1 MLSSAKSMDDEAARM
16 TVLRDPKRMAAL
28 LARAFSSSM
37 VDDSDAAR
45 RERARRQEEE
55 DEEVEETQEEFQDLE
70 RRASASA
77 SSAEAPRLRVVVRP
91 AAEEDEDDADEA
103 EEEEEEE
110 EEENDKPL
118 DEEEL
123 EAAATALQTA
133 TRIVEEL
140 RLKML
145 LKDGQMEQHQQ
156 QRNNDN
162 EPPFSSVGSAVMTPP
177 LAPRSENSPSPTGG
191 PGVPVP
197 RARVRN
203 NSGCQS
209 CSKSFNPFNRS
220 KNCAACGYAFCP
232 KCSSK
237 NVVLP
242 SCFGYRDESVRA
254 CDLCVKWVQKALDRY
269 FDAMEMA
276 KAHEQDSTVHRGSMG
291 EITIEEKP
299 RAFSVSNSSVPAP
312 NVSDGVLQVI
322 TRPCLSASSPD
333 PNEEDT
339 DDGAEKEEEHARS
352 ASTTST
358 STSTSRRRHRHS
370 SMSSTPSP
378 SMNKNKPWFSGHLR
392 AIHVNDRL
400 PRKKKVRG
408 ESEGD
413 AENNSPELRAHT
425 ARRSRLGSVASA
437 PSKTRHASQEAD
449 ERAEEQDCS
458 ERTTGNSPVDTEGG
472 ADLTGAPKS
481 VCNEGDVPV
490 ASTDGSESN
499 DSSRPPRKMRRSKFS
514 RSASFDLT
522 NLQSAVSPDSSSG
535 SPAMKR
541 CNTFGPDEAR
551 SIAADVASNGSSHSK
566 KAFDDSDIVDERA
579 QLDSAEVKMKSEAKL
594 SAAVLRFAVYEMG
607 AKENAGLRRTFGFT
621 KANPVLDRY
630 TLELD
635 CRQRIVRAKS
645 VFMHRFWSFHCD
657 SVQSFVFGSSEGMAR
672 LIVFNGGQGNQSL
685 ELKFANDDE
694 REQFKQ
700 AMDSCRSTNL
710 DRMRGFAS
718 RAGTSLPARP
728 ELPPSPV
735 PDNLRSPPIPP
746 EPSTTFSGD
755 TSTSIESEL
764 GLVRDTGGSSSMD
777 SPVLQSIHVPLLPGE
792 VLVKDTEL
800 PATLLIGPASE
811 TFESTLVW
819 GRLRGKIAVTNYRVI
834 FIPFDRV
841 QVQPRYGGQGGIAY
855 IPLFAI
861 THAQLLYPGGR
872 RTKPGRTYYAGMAGS
887 ASIIS
892 INCKDIRVMRFQLDT
907 HPSVSDDHTHKLRAT
922 IAKMADASQR
932 YTVVERGS
940 SSRTSSPGL
949 ATMSSTTSG
958 SETPPER
965 DADTGG
971 SWHENKESVFI
982 LAHSMSRT
990 PAYAASPVLR
1000 PDRILAIPREIS
1012 GSFAFSYSI
1021 DGVSADQ
1028 NGWNL
1033 FVDEREFK
1041 RQIGGDPA
1049 VSPFLKFYKNDR
1061 GNICKTY
1068 PSKLLLPASMNSA
1081 TVAKVAD
1088 FRAKN
1093 RLPVITY
1100 YHRRNRC
1107 VLTRSSQPLL
1117 GNLLSGSS
1125 NVSDQLLL
1133 GVYRRLPDIIK
1144 NQSQSSTSSR
1154 PIYIFDARKPK
1165 ASTGNRLMGKGGV
1178 ETPQDYPG
1186 AVIHHLNIANMYR
1199 MQSSFVGL
1207 MKLFLPGG
1215 IEDTDRTWL
1224 SSVEST
1230 RWLDHVRLVLDGALK
1245 IARVLELEGASALV
1259 HCSDGW
1265 DRTAQLCALAQLMI
1279 DPYFRTIRGFATLVE
1294 KDWLA
1299 FGHKF
1304 SERTSGDRNR
1314 DPQRNKASPIMFQF
1328 IDAVWQMQR
1337 QYPRSFE
1344 FNERFLLHLANAMT
1358 SGLYGTFLYD
1368 SRLQR
1373 DVNEVKYNSVSVWT
1387 PVLMKPLL
1395 YTNSDYEMYD
1405 GPIWPWV
1412 SCKMIRLWDNYFFQW
1427 HPKFYKCQWASSL
1440 VYHGPSSSRGNTSG
1454 GGDGVSDSGD
1464 ELNETPHR
1472 QPPLVRDPPALD
1484 LLATPITSTITED
1497 GTEAPTISLSSED
1510 SDVDSKRSRTASGTY
1525 TRKTSRRNLFGLNRG
1540 IRQRAQSEES
1550 GETC

>member
-1 MLSSAKSMDDEAARM
+1 MLASAKSMDDEAARLA
-16 TVLRDPKRMAAL
+16 VLRDPKRMAAL
-28 LARAFSSSM
+28 LVRAFSSSM
-37 VDDSDAAR
+37 LEEPRNGS
-45 RERARRQEEE
+45 EE
-55 DEEVEETQEEFQDLE
+55 DEMVEETQEEFLELE
-70 RRASASA
+70 RRASAGTA
-77 SSAEAPRLRVVVRP
+77 TEAAPLRVVIRP
-91 AAEEDEDDADEA
+91 AAEDDEDDA
-103 EEEEEEE
+103 EEEEEVDEQEE
-110 EEENDKPL
+110 EAGKPL

-140 RLKML
+140 RLKMM
-145 LKDGQMEQHQQ
+145 LKAGEQMERQKQDT
-156 QRNNDN
+156 DN
-162 EPPFSSVGSAVMTPP
+162 EPPFSTTGSLITTPP
-177 LAPRSENSPSPTGG
+177 RPENSPSATGGG

-197 RARVRN
+197 RARVRS
-203 NSGCQS
+203 NSTCSG
-209 CSKSFNPFNRS
+209 CSKSFNPFHRS

-237 NVVLP
+237 NIVLP
-242 SCFGYRDESVRA
+242 TCFGYRDEAVRT
-254 CDLCVKWVQKALDRY
+254 CDPCARWFQKAMDRY
-269 FDAMEMA
+269 FDAMELT
-276 KAHEQDSTVHRGSMG
+276 KEQDQESTVHRGSMG
-291 EITIEEKP
+291 EVMIEEK
-299 RAFSVSNSSVPAP
+299 SLSLSNFGNNNITVPSSSA
-312 NVSDGVLQVI
+312 SDGVLSVI
-322 TRPCLSASSPD
+322 TRPRSSVSSPD
-333 PNEEDT
+333 PVPSCPSEEVT
-339 DDGAEKEEEHARS
+339 EESPDHDEQITTS
-352 ASTTST
+352 SSTTSK
-358 STSTSRRRHRHS
+358 SRRRHRHS
-370 SMSSTPSP
+370 SISVSPSP
-378 SMNKNKPWFSGHLR
+378 SIHKNKPWFSGHLR
-392 AIHVNDRL
+392 AMHVNDRL
-400 PRKKKVRG
+400 PRKKKGRG
-408 ESEGD
+408 ESEGGD
-413 AENNSPELRAHT
+413 TENNSPELRSFT
-425 ARRSRLGSVASA
+425 ARRSRLSSVASST
-437 PSKTRHASQEAD
+437 SKRKYTIEDTGEKAD
-449 ERAEEQDCS
+449 GQSNTD
-458 ERTTGNSPVDTEGG
+458 DTE
-472 ADLTGAPKS
+472 DLTGASANTGQEP
-481 VCNEGDVPV
+481 
-490 ASTDGSESN
+490 STDDAKDNS
-499 DSSRPPRKMRRSKFS
+499 SSRPRRKTRRSKFS

-522 NLQSAVSPDSSSG
+522 NLPSAASPNSSDGSPDL
-535 SPAMKR
+535 KR

-551 SIAADVASNGSSHSK
+551 AIAADIASNGSGRSNSMK
-566 KAFDDSDIVDERA
+566 SLKAFDDSDIVDERA
-579 QLDSAEVKMKSEAKL
+579 LPDSADVKMKSEAKL

-607 AKENAGLRRTFGFT
+607 AKEGAGLRRTFGFT

-657 SVQSFVFGSSEGMAR
+657 SVQSFEFGSSEGVAR

-700 AMDSCRSTNL
+700 AMDSCRSSHL

-718 RAGTSLPARP
+718 RTAMSLPARP
-728 ELPPSPV
+728 EVTVSPV
-735 PDNLRSPPIPP
+735 PDTLRSPTLQ
-746 EPSTTFSGD
+746 EPNTTFSAD
-755 TSTSIESEL
+755 MLTSIESEL
-764 GLVRDTGGSSSMD
+764 KLTHDTGDTCDID
-777 SPVLQSIHVPLLPGE
+777 SPTLQSIHVPLLPGE
-792 VLVKDTEL
+792 IVVKDTEL
-800 PATLLIGPASE
+800 EATLLIGPASD
-811 TFESTLVW
+811 TYESAQLW
-819 GRLRGKIAVTNYRVI
+819 GRIRGKIAVTNYRVI
-834 FIPFDRV
+834 FTPFDRV
-841 QVQPRYGGQGGIAY
+841 QIQPRCGGQGGIAY

-861 THAQLLYPGGR
+861 TQVQLLYPGGR
-872 RTKPGRTYYAGMAGS
+872 RTKSGRTYYAGMTGS
-887 ASIIS
+887 ASIVS

-907 HPSVSDDHTHKLRAT
+907 HPSVSDDRTHKLRAT
-922 IAKMADASQR
+922 IAKMADSSQR

-940 SSRTSSPGL
+940 PIRTSSPGL
-949 ATMSSTTSG
+949 GPLPKDTPDQGDSGQSSLQ
-958 SETPPER
+958 
-965 DADTGG
+965 
-971 SWHENKESVFI
+971 ESREPSSHFT
-982 LAHSMSRT
+982 HSSSRI

-1000 PDRILAIPREIS
+1000 PDRILTLPHEIS

-1021 DGVSADQ
+1021 SDIPPDQ

-1061 GNICKTY
+1061 GNICKSY
-1068 PSKLLLPASMNSA
+1068 PSKLLLPASMNSS
-1081 TVAKVAD
+1081 TLAKVAD

-1117 GNLLSGSS
+1117 GSLLSGSS

-1144 NQSQSSTSSR
+1144 NQSQSSQSSR

-1199 MQSSFVGL
+1199 MQSSFMGL

-1304 SERTSGDRNR
+1304 AERTSGDRNR

-1344 FNERFLLHLANAMT
+1344 FNERFLLHLANSMT

-1387 PVLMKPLL
+1387 PVLLRPEL
-1395 YTNSDYEMYD
+1395 YSNSDYEMHN

-1412 SCKMIRLWDNYFFQW
+1412 SCKMLRLWDNYFFQW
-1427 HPKFYKCQWASSL
+1427 HPKFYKVQWACSL
-1440 VYHGPSSSRGNTSG
+1440 IYHGPSARGSTSTTDD
-1454 GGDGVSDSGD
+1454 GDKEAKDIQQRQ
-1464 ELNETPHR
+1464 TPHSDAIHMK
-1472 QPPLVRDPPALD
+1472 DPPALD
-1484 LLATPITSTITED
+1484 LLATPITSTIDEYD
-1497 GTEAPTISLSSED
+1497 GEHVVPTISLSSDDED
-1510 SDVDSKRSRTASGTY
+1510 SSKRIRTASGTY
-1525 TRKTSRRNLFGLNRG
+1525 TKKSSKRNLFGLTRG
-1540 IRQRAQSEES
+1540 SRQRAQSEENGS
-1550 GETC
+1550 QEIR

>member
-1 MLSSAKSMDDEAARM
+1 MDDEAARLA
-16 TVLRDPKRMAAL
+16 VLRDPKRMAAL
-28 LARAFSSSM
+28 LVRAFSSSILEEA
-37 VDDSDAAR
+37 DAAR
-45 RERARRQEEE
+45 RGREED
-55 DEEVEETQEEFQDLE
+55 DEEVEETQEEFQELE
-70 RRASASA
+70 RRASAGA
-77 SSAEAPRLRVVVRP
+77 AGDAAPVRVVIRP
-91 AAEEDEDDADEA
+91 AVDDDDDDAEEDE
-103 EEEEEEE
+103 EEEDEEETDV
-110 EEENDKPL
+110 DKPL

-133 TRIVEEL
+133 TRVVEEL

-145 LKDGQMEQHQQ
+145 LKAGQQMDRQQ
-156 QRNNDN
+156 QDNEN
-162 EPPFSSVGSAVMTPP
+162 EPPFSSVGSVVMTPP
-177 LAPRSENSPSPTGG
+177 LAPRSESSPTTGG
-191 PGVPVP
+191 APGVPVP
-197 RARVRN
+197 RARVRY

-209 CSKSFNPFNRS
+209 CGKSFNPFHRS
-220 KNCAACGYAFCP
+220 KNCAACGFAFCP

-242 SCFGYRDESVRA
+242 SSFGYQDESVRT
-254 CDLCVKWVQKALDRY
+254 CDLCARWFQKVLDRY
-269 FDAMEMA
+269 FDAMELT
-276 KAHEQDSTVHRGSMG
+276 KCQDQDSSVHRGSMG
-291 EITIEEKP
+291 EIMIEEKP
-299 RAFSVSNSSVPAP
+299 RALSAYNNSPMPVSSR
-312 NVSDGVLQVI
+312 SDGALSVI
-322 TRPCLSASSPD
+322 TRPRSSLSSPD
-333 PNEEDT
+333 PVPDCPNEEVADESA
-339 DDGAEKEEEHARS
+339 DNDEHYTAS
-352 ASTTST
+352 SSTTST
-358 STSTSRRRHRHS
+358 TRRRNRHS
-370 SMSSTPSP
+370 SITSAPSP
-378 SMNKNKPWFSGHLR
+378 SMSKNKPWFSGHLR
-392 AIHVNDRL
+392 AMHVSDRL
-400 PRKKKVRG
+400 PRKKKARG
-408 ESEGD
+408 ESEGGET
-413 AENNSPELRAHT
+413 ENNSPELRSFT
-425 ARRSRLGSVASA
+425 SRRGRLSSVSSV
-437 PSKTRHASQEAD
+437 PSKSKHASEGAD
-449 ERAEEQDCS
+449 EKPDRHQDFTEQTSGNRPVEAESGSNNVSTGHGGSSMNISVMPGSSS
-458 ERTTGNSPVDTEGG
+458 EGK
-472 ADLTGAPKS
+472 DL
-481 VCNEGDVPV
+481 
-490 ASTDGSESN
+490 
-499 DSSRPPRKMRRSKFS
+499 SRPRRKARRSKFL

-522 NLQSAVSPDSSSG
+522 NLQAAASPDSSSG
-535 SPAMKR
+535 SPDMKR
-541 CNTFGPDEAR
+541 CNTFGPDEGKT
-551 SIAADVASNGSSHSK
+551 IAADVASNGSGHSNSMRSK

-579 QLDSAEVKMKSEAKL
+579 QPDSAEVQMKSEAKL

-607 AKENAGLRRTFGFT
+607 AKESAGLRRTFGFT

-710 DRMRGFAS
+710 DRMRAFAS
-718 RAGTSLPARP
+718 RTAMSLPARN
-728 ELPPSPV
+728 ELPASPV
-735 PDNLRSPPIPP
+735 PDNLLSPMPQ
-746 EPSTTFSGD
+746 EPNTTFSGD

-764 GLVRDTGGSSSMD
+764 GLTHDTGGSNSTD
-777 SPVLQSIHVPLLPGE
+777 SPAMPSIHVPLLPGE
-792 VLVKDTEL
+792 VVVKDTEL
-800 PATLLIGPASE
+800 QATLLIGPASE
-811 TFESTLVW
+811 TYESTLVW
-819 GRLRGKIAVTNYRVI
+819 GRIRGKVGVTNYRVI

-841 QVQPRYGGQGGIAY
+841 QVQPRCGGQGGIAY

-861 THAQLLYPGGR
+861 TQVQLLYPGGR
-872 RTKPGRTYYAGMAGS
+872 RTKSGRTYYAGMAGS

-892 INCKDIRVMRFQLDT
+892 ISCKDIRVMRFQLDT
-907 HPSVSDDHTHKLRAT
+907 HSSVSDDHTHKLRAV
-922 IAKMADASQR
+922 IAKMADAAQR

-940 SSRTSSPGL
+940 PIRTTSPGL
-949 ATMSSTTSG
+949 GPLPSTTSG
-958 SETPPER
+958 GDTPPDR
-965 DADTGG
+965 DVDSGEALHDSNLPHTL
-971 SWHENKESVFI
+971 SRI
-982 LAHSMSRT
+982 LAN
-990 PAYAASPVLR
+990 AASPVLR
-1000 PDRILAIPREIS
+1000 PDRILTLPREIS

-1021 DGVSADQ
+1021 TDVPPDQ

-1061 GNICKTY
+1061 GNICKSY

-1081 TVAKVAD
+1081 TLAKVAD

-1125 NVSDQLLL
+1125 NVSDQLLV
-1133 GVYRRLPDIIK
+1133 GVYRRLPDIIR
-1144 NQSQSSTSSR
+1144 NQSQSSVSSR

-1186 AVIHHLNIANMYR
+1186 AVVHHLNIANMYR
-1199 MQSSFVGL
+1199 MQSSFMGL

-1279 DPYFRTIRGFATLVE
+1279 DPYYRTIEGFSCLVE
-1294 KDWLA
+1294 KDWCA

-1304 SERTSGDRNR
+1304 SERTGADRNR
-1314 DPQRNKASPIMFQF
+1314 DPQRNKSSPIMFQF

-1344 FNERFLLHLANAMT
+1344 FNGRFLLHLANAMT

-1373 DVNEVKYNSVSVWT
+1373 DVNEVKFNSVSVWT
-1387 PVLMKPLL
+1387 PVLMKPSL
-1395 YTNSDYEMYD
+1395 YSNSSYEMHD

-1427 HPKFYKCQWASSL
+1427 HPKFYKCQWACSL
-1440 VYHGPSSSRGNTSG
+1440 VYHGPSSSHGSSSENG
-1454 GGDGVSDSGD
+1454 GVENDSGD
-1464 ELNETPHR
+1464 DQSETPHR
-1472 QPPLVRDPPALD
+1472 ETPRVKDPPALD
-1484 LLATPITSTITED
+1484 LLATPIASTITED
-1497 GTEAPTISLSSED
+1497 DNEVPAISLSSEEGD
-1510 SDVDSKRSRTASGTY
+1510 SESSKRSRTASGSNMPTQ
-1525 TRKTSRRNLFGLNRG
+1525 RGSMRNIFGLNRG
-1540 IRQRAQSEES
+1540 IRQRTQSEEN
-1550 GETC
+1550 GNQ

>member
-16 TVLRDPKRMAAL
+16 AVLRDPKRMAAL
-28 LARAFSSSM
+28 LVRAFSSSM
-37 VDDSDAAR
+37 ADDSDAAQ
-45 RERARRQEEE
+45 RERAHEE
-55 DEEVEETQEEFQDLE
+55 DENE
-70 RRASASA
+70 
-77 SSAEAPRLRVVVRP
+77 
-91 AAEEDEDDADEA
+91 
-103 EEEEEEE
+103 
-110 EEENDKPL
+110 DKPL

-145 LKDGQMEQHQQ
+145 LKEGQQ
-156 QRNNDN
+156 QQQQQQGNNNDN
-162 EPPFSSVGSAVMTPP
+162 EPPFSSVGSVVMTPP
-177 LAPRSENSPSPTGG
+177 LAPRSEKCPSTSEG

-197 RARVRN
+197 RARVRY

-209 CSKSFNPFNRS
+209 CGKSFNPFNRA
-220 KNCAACGYAFCP
+220 KNCTACGYAFCP

-237 NVVLP
+237 NMVLP
-242 SCFGYRDESVRA
+242 SCFGHQDESVRT
-254 CDLCVKWVQKALDRY
+254 CDLCVKWLQKALDTY

-276 KAHEQDSTVHRGSMG
+276 KTHDQDSTVHRGSMG
-291 EITIEEKP
+291 EIMIEEKP
-299 RAFSVSNSSVPAP
+299 RAMSVNNSSVP
-312 NVSDGVLQVI
+312 VSDGVLSVI
-322 TRPCLSASSPD
+322 TRQRSSVSSPD
-333 PNEEDT
+333 PVPSCPNEEDAE
-339 DDGAEKEEEHARS
+339 DGADREEQRAAS
-352 ASTTST
+352 SSTTST
-358 STSTSRRRHRHS
+358 SASTSRRRHRHGS
-370 SMSSTPSP
+370 ISSTPSP

-408 ESEGD
+408 ESECD
-413 AENNSPELRAHT
+413 NENNSPELRS
-425 ARRSRLGSVASA
+425 RRSRLGSVAKA
-437 PSKTRHASQEAD
+437 
-449 ERAEEQDCS
+449 
-458 ERTTGNSPVDTEGG
+458 
-472 ADLTGAPKS
+472 
-481 VCNEGDVPV
+481 
-490 ASTDGSESN
+490 
-499 DSSRPPRKMRRSKFS
+499 RRSKFS

-522 NLQSAVSPDSSSG
+522 NLQAAASPDSSSG

-541 CNTFGPDEAR
+541 CHTFGPDEAR
-551 SIAADVASNGSSHSK
+551 SIAAD
-566 KAFDDSDIVDERA
+566 AFDDSDIVDERA
-579 QLDSAEVKMKSEAKL
+579 QIDSPEVKMKSEAKL

-710 DRMRGFAS
+710 DRMRGFALG
-718 RAGTSLPARP
+718 AAMSLPVRP

-735 PDNLRSPPIPP
+735 PDNLQSPLIPP
-746 EPSTTFSGD
+746 QPSTTFSGD

-764 GLVRDTGGSSSMD
+764 GLVRDTGGKNSVD

-792 VLVKDTEL
+792 VVVKDTEL
-800 PATLLIGPASE
+800 PVTLLIGPASE

-819 GRLRGKIAVTNYRVI
+819 GRLRGKVAVTNYRVM

-841 QVQPRYGGQGGIAY
+841 RAIQPRCGGQGGIAY

-861 THAQLLYPGGR
+861 TNTQLLYPGGR
-872 RTKPGRTYYAGMAGS
+872 RTKSGRTYYAGMTGS

-892 INCKDIRVMRFQLDT
+892 ISCKDIRVLRFQLDT
-907 HPSVSDDHTHKLRAT
+907 HPSVSDDHAHKLRAT

-949 ATMSSTTSG
+949 APLSSTTSG
-958 SETPPER
+958 TDTPPEKDG
-965 DADTGG
+965 DASG
-971 SWHENKESVFI
+971 SWQEPSSV
-982 LAHSMSRT
+982 LGHAMSRT

-1000 PDRILAIPREIS
+1000 PDRLLAIPREIS
-1012 GSFAFSYSI
+1012 GSFAFSYLI

-1028 NGWNL
+1028 NGWNI

-1061 GNICKTY
+1061 GNICKSY
-1068 PSKLLLPASMNSA
+1068 PSKLLLPASMNSS
-1081 TVAKVAD
+1081 TLAKVAD

-1117 GNLLSGSS
+1117 GSLLSGSS

-1186 AVIHHLNIANMYR
+1186 AVVHHLNIANMYR
-1199 MQSSFVGL
+1199 MQSSFMGL

-1215 IEDTDRTWL
+1215 IEDADRTWL

-1265 DRTAQLCALAQLMI
+1265 DRTPQLCALAQLMI

-1304 SERTSGDRNR
+1304 AERTSGDRNR

-1368 SRLQR
+1368 TRLQR

-1387 PVLMKPLL
+1387 PVLMQPSL

-1427 HPKFYKCQWASSL
+1427 HPKFYKCEWACNL
-1440 VYHGPSSSRGNTSG
+1440 VYHGPSSSRGNTSEN
-1454 GGDGVSDSGD
+1454 GDGVSDSGE
-1464 ELNETPHR
+1464 ELNETPHM
-1472 QPPLVRDPPALD
+1472 QTPLVRDPPALD
-1484 LLATPITSTITED
+1484 LLATPITSAITED
-1497 GTEAPTISLSSED
+1497 DNEVPTISLSSEEGD
-1510 SDVDSKRSRTASGTY
+1510 TDGKRSRTSSGTY
-1525 TRKTSRRNLFGLNRG
+1525 TRKASRRNLFGLNRG
-1540 IRQRAQSEES
+1540 IRQRAQSEEK